1 MKAGWAMISCEQ
13 QMIAFKNNNEL
24 DVYKI
29 GFDLYY
35 QST

>member
-1 MKAGWAMISCEQ
+1 MKVEWAMISCEQ
-13 QMIAFKNNNEL
+13 KMIVFKNNNEV
-24 DVYKI
+24 DIHKI

>member
-13 QMIAFKNNNEL
+13 LMVALKDNNEVDIL
-24 DVYKI
+24 KI
-29 GFDLYY
+29 AFDLYY